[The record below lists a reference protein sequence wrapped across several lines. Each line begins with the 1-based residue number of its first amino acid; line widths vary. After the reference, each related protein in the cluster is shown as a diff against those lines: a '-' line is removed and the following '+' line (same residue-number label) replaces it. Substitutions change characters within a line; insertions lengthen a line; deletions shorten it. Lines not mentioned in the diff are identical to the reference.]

1 MSSNTVGPPVSLLA
15 VPSLDNTFG
24 VILIGTFIG
33 LIMYG
38 LSLYQTFRYFRVYV
52 GDPLILRYTIIFLA
66 VLDTMHSVACMYT
79 SYYYV
84 VTNYFN
90 PVALLSG
97 VWSIRVLAPLT
108 GGTVLVAQ
116 SFYLRRMYLL
126 GSWYAYAVIPA
137 GVLVLGTAGFAV
149 ATSIEIFTQ
158 RTFLNFEHYTWLMS
172 GGFACSLATD
182 VVLAASFIIFLTRS
196 RTGFRRT
203 NSALSVILVY
213 TVNTGLLTSALS
225 LLSLVF
231 GVIQPGNFIFIAAN
245 MIATKSYVNAVLAVA
260 NSRRTFTE
268 SSRDLDG
275 FGTFGLSVHP
285 QPSQG
290 SPIRMEH
297 FNASTSSNAEGIDLH
312 LKALPTDSR
321 RNNLG
326 VDSAII

>member
-1 MSSNTVGPPVSLLA
+1 
-15 VPSLDNTFG
+15 
-24 VILIGTFIG
+24 
-33 LIMYG
+33 
-38 LSLYQTFRYFRVYV
+38 
-52 GDPLILRYTIIFLA
+52 
-66 VLDTMHSVACMYT
+66 
-79 SYYYV
+79 
-84 VTNYFN
+84 
-90 PVALLSG
+90 
-97 VWSIRVLAPLT
+97 
-108 GGTVLVAQ
+108 
-116 SFYLRRMYLL
+116 MYLL

-149 ATSIEIFTQ
+149 ATSIEMLLYAENFLEL
-158 RTFLNFEHYTWLMS
+158 RTLH
-172 GGFACSLATD
+172 D

-196 RTGFRRT
+196 RTGFRRIIDQVPIYH
-203 NSALSVILVY
+203 AYPGRPQPVV
-213 TVNTGLLTSALS
+213 TS
-225 LLSLVF
+225 
-231 GVIQPGNFIFIAAN
+231 I
-245 MIATKSYVNAVLAVA
+245 SYVNAVLAVA